1 MPLAEVLLALEL
13 IGTFAFAVSGAL
25 LAAKKGVDIIGSLL
39 LASLAGLGG
48 GVIRDVILNE
58 GVPTAF
64 AAPQY
69 LIPVVVAVTA
79 VYVRAIRED
88 RLRRTLLVFDAVG
101 LSVFC
106 VMGTS
111 IAFAAGLNPV
121 AAALLGLTTAVGGGI
136 LRDVVANE
144 IPEIFNPKGVY
155 AVPSDAG
162 LGGDCD
168 GAGAGVLQRLRGGG
182 HGGCGVR
189 VPVRGAAARMDGPF
203 GSARQ
208 AAERHRRLILGSAW
222 RCLMLQ
228 GFAPQRWWG
237 FRGSLRPGRPCW
249 AVRC

>member
-106 VMGTS
+106 VMGAS

-121 AAALLGLTTAVGGGI
+121 AAGLLGLTTAVGGGI

-155 AVPSDAG
+155 AVPA
-162 LGGDCD
+162 
-168 GAGAGVLQRLRGGG
+168 
-182 HGGCGVR
+182 
-189 VPVRGAAARMDGPF
+189 M
-203 GSARQ
+203 
-208 AAERHRRLILGSAW
+208 LGSAVTVTA
-222 RCLMLQ
+222 LELGFFN
-228 GFAPQRWWG
+228 GFAAVG
-237 FRGSLRPGRPCW
+237 TAAAVFVFRFVALRRAWTVPLAVHGRQQKG
-249 AVRC
+249 AAD